1 MAAVCATPQVLV
13 SFRFRLVTGLEGA
26 GMGSSRS
33 SADALNRAQELIYD
47 AWEATSAARRTA
59 LARQALKI
67 SPLCADAY
75 VLLAERTPPGSD
87 AEFDLLRKG
96 VEAGEAALG
105 PAAFRDDVGDF
116 WGLLETRPYMRA
128 RLFLSRALWLRGE
141 RTESIAHL
149 RDMLRL
155 NPNDNQ
161 GVRYILAAHLLETD
175 QNDDANELLQA
186 YPDEASAAW
195 SWAAA
200 LIAFRREGDTPR
212 SRKMLREA
220 LQENAHVPAFL
231 MGVRPMPKSLPPYM
245 SPGEEDEAI
254 FYVEEFGYGWQRS
267 PDALDWLRE
276 HESASLRPRSA
287 SAKRSRPRQR

>member
-1 MAAVCATPQVLV
+1 
-13 SFRFRLVTGLEGA
+13 
-26 GMGSSRS
+26 MGSKRS
-33 SADALNRAQELIYD
+33 AADALDRAQELIYD
-47 AWEATSAARRTA
+47 AWEATSAGRRTA

-75 VLLAERTPPGSD
+75 VVLAEQTPPGSD
-87 AEFDLLRKG
+87 AEFDLLRKAI
-96 VEAGEAALG
+96 EAGEAALG
-105 PAAFRDDVGDF
+105 PAVFRDDAGIF

-128 RLFLSRALWLRGE
+128 RLLLSRALWLRGE
-141 RTESIAHL
+141 RTESVAHL

-161 GVRYILAAHLLETD
+161 GVRYILAAHLLEAD
-175 QNDDANELLQA
+175 LNDEVRDLLQA

-195 SWAAA
+195 LWTAA

-212 SRKMLREA
+212 SRTMLRKA

-231 MGVRPMPKSLPPYM
+231 LGLRAMPKSLPPYM

-254 FYVEEFGYGWQRS
+254 HYVEEFGTGWQRS
-267 PDALDWLRE
+267 PGVLDWLRGDA
-276 HESASLRPRSA
+276 SASARPRSA
-287 SAKRSRPRQR
+287 PAKRSRPRRQ

>member
-1 MAAVCATPQVLV
+1 MV
-13 SFRFRLVTGLEGA
+13 GK
-26 GMGSSRS
+26 RS
-33 SADALNRAQELIYD
+33 VADALDRAQELIYD
-47 AWEATSAARRTA
+47 AWEATSADRRTA

-75 VLLAERTPPGSD
+75 VVLAEQNPPGSD

-105 PAAFRDDVGDF
+105 PTVFRDDVGLF

-128 RLFLSRALWLRGE
+128 RLLLTRALWLRGE

-155 NPNDNQ
+155 NPDDNQ
-161 GVRYILAAHLLETD
+161 GVRYILAAHLVEADL
-175 QNDDANELLQA
+175 NDDADDLLRA

-195 SWAAA
+195 SWTAA
-200 LIAFRREGDTPR
+200 LVAFRREGDTPR

-231 MGVRPMPKSLPPYM
+231 LGGRPMPKSSPPYM

-254 FYVEEFGYGWQRS
+254 FYVEEFGPGWQRS
-267 PDALDWLRE
+267 PGAFDWLRA
-276 HESASLRPRSA
+276 HAAASARARSA
-287 SAKRSRPRQR
+287 PAKRSRPQRQ